1 MSATPKGAWSPLRRP
16 LFRALWISDVVSSI
30 GTWMHDSAAAWLM
43 TLLAPSPLMV
53 SLVQAAT
60 TLPLFLLALPGGAL
74 ADILDRRRI
83 LLATQVW
90 LFLMAAMLGVLTV
103 TGMIQPWMLLVITL
117 AIGAGSA
124 VDIPAWQAMI
134 PEVVPRDE
142 LPASVGL
149 GTVAINVARAV
160 GPAIAGVIIVAGGP
174 GPVFLI
180 NAASVLGVFFVLW
193 RWRRETHRA
202 TLPAERMASAV
213 RAGIRYVRYTPAL
226 RAVIVRTAAFVLF
239 ASALWAL
246 LPLVAKTSLGRGP
259 VAYGAL
265 VGCLGLGGLLGAAV
279 LPGWRRRQ
287 STDAITAVA
296 TVVFAVGCLALA
308 WVTHFGMLLGAML
321 VAGIG
326 WMIVLSSLI
335 LAAQRGA
342 AEWVRGRALAVST
355 LTLFGSFAVGALLW
369 GIVANQAGIT
379 FALTAAGVGLLVGL
393 GLIPRYRLA
402 AAESMNLDPARIW
415 DDPVVAEALAA
426 EAGPVLVTVEYT
438 LEPSQRARFAAA
450 LRRLVRPIRR
460 RDGAVFWELFVD
472 AANPHRCVE
481 CYLVESWA
489 EHLRQHG
496 RTTQSDREVEDAL
509 RTFYTGREHVT
520 HFVALQPPT
529 PRQAQESRWRL
540 VR

>member
-1 MSATPKGAWSPLRRP
+1 MTATPKGAWSALRRP

-438 LEPSQRARFAAA
+438 LEASQRATFAAA

-496 RTTQSDREVEDAL
+496 RTTQADREVEDAL
-509 RTFYTGREHVT
+509 RTFYTGRERVT
-520 HFVALQPPT
+520 HFVALQPPR

>member
-1 MSATPKGAWSPLRRP
+1 MTATPKGAWAPLRRP

-438 LEPSQRARFAAA
+438 LEASQRATFAAA

-496 RTTQSDREVEDAL
+496 RTTQADREVEDAL
-509 RTFYTGREHVT
+509 RTFYTGRERVT
-520 HFVALQPPT
+520 HFVALQPPP